1 MIKRLKNRITVPR
14 PRRQKVKRPQAWR
27 STMRRRLFVGG
38 AIFAVWAIA
47 IEARLSYLQ
56 ISQYDKLVVRAERQ
70 QNRSVK
76 TDPKRGEIV
85 DRKGRVLAY
94 SVDADTIYAIPRAID
109 DPTAVAIALCKVLND
124 CDETQKS
131 TIEKRLPEAARAR
144 VPR

>member
-14 PRRQKVKRPQAWR
+14 PRRQKVTRPQAWR
-27 STMRRRLFVGG
+27 SIMRRRLFIGG
-38 AIFAVWAIA
+38 AIFAVWVIA

-56 ISQYDKLVVRAERQ
+56 ISQHDKLVLRAERQ

-94 SVDADTIYAIPRAID
+94 SVDADTIYAIPTAID
-109 DPTAVAIALCKVLND
+109 NPTTAAIALCKVLID
-124 CDETQKS
+124 CDETKKS
-131 TIEKRLPEAARAR
+131 TIEKQVLTLT
-144 VPR
+144 